1 MRCEWACICALYTN
15 VWDSLTYTWLT
26 INKSVVTKCLSI
38 QGRVYMQMILD
49 LLYLKVSYAHWPLV
63 GLLTRHYTSGLR
75 QEKAPGYNDNGTKY
89 SDIPKLMACPLDA
102 WKTFCSLRSRGRR
115 RDLKEYWV
123 RSRDTADFLFTRQW
137 EKWFLLQRMR
147 KAEMLTFYSILRTFS
162 FLKMWFIEIIIPPE
176 VSQTI
181 FNKSQAAVTKQ
192 VAELSV
198 FYSGDAK

>member
-1 MRCEWACICALYTN
+1 MHYARDEHEKQQHFCTCNSNSFNSEAGIMRCEWACIWALYTN

-26 INKSVVTKCLSI
+26 IDKSVVTKCLSI

-49 LLYLKVSYAHWPLV
+49 LLYLKVSYAHWPSL
-63 GLLTRHYTSGLR
+63 GLLTRHYTSGLL

-137 EKWFLLQRMR
+137 ENGFFCREW
-147 KAEMLTFYSILRTFS
+147 E
-162 FLKMWFIEIIIPPE
+162 
-176 VSQTI
+176 
-181 FNKSQAAVTKQ
+181 KQ
-192 VAELSV
+192 
-198 FYSGDAK
+198 KC